1 MDPIEDLRKHYS
13 QHVTNVK
20 FVNLRKRF
28 ITDQEEHIFNE
39 IQLLKSEKKLVEL
52 LEPNL
57 ALALT
62 DEDPNIRQMVSIF
75 KNGAVTGQVISKQID
90 WEDLYNYID
99 NKISILED
107 KYNIVEQKRKELQAY
122 L

>member
-1 MDPIEDLRKHYS
+1 MDPIEDLRKHYG
-13 QHVTNVK
+13 QHVTHAK

-28 ITDQEEHIFNE
+28 ITDQEEHIFHE
-39 IQLLKSEKKLVEL
+39 IQLLKSERKLIEL

-62 DEDPNIRQMVSIF
+62 DEDPNIRQMVSTF

-99 NKISILED
+99 DKLSILED
-107 KYNIVEQKRKELQAY
+107 KHDIVEQKRKELQAY